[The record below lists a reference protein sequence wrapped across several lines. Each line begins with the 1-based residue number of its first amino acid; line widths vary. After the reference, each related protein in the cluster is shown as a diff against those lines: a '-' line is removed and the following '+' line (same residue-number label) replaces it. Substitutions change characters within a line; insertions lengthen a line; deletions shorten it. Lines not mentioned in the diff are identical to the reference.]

1 MKSKKTVD
9 EKVYLTSDG
18 MQKIR
23 ADLALMKDVRRP
35 ELVDR
40 LALARAQ
47 GDLSENTE
55 YVSAR
60 DDLAFLDGQIEELE
74 ALLLKVVVIDKSH
87 CLKDCVGLG
96 SKVTV
101 LVDKNEHIYHIV
113 GEWEADPIQKKV
125 SHSSPLGQALIGKNT
140 GQEVEFE
147 APAGKVVYK
156 IIKVE

>member
-1 MKSKKTVD
+1 MKSKKIVE
-9 EKVYLTSDG
+9 EKVFLTPDG
-18 MQKIR
+18 LTKLR
-23 ADLALMKDVRRP
+23 GDLAHMRDVKRP
-35 ELVDR
+35 EMVDR

-74 ALLLKVVVIDKSH
+74 DLLIKVVVIDDSH
-87 CLKDCVGLG
+87 CQKGCVGLG

-101 LVDKNEHIYHIV
+101 RVDKQEHTYHIV
-113 GEWEADPIQKKV
+113 GEWEADPMQKKV
-125 SHSSPLGQALIGKNT
+125 SHSSPLGQALIGKST

-147 APAGKVVYK
+147 APAGKVIYK
-156 IIKVE
+156 IVKVE